1 MCWST
6 SKYKDYH
13 IAEVFYLLNV
23 QVEKMLRVVPSLDFV
38 NRGCLNIPKRQSF
51 ITKPLFYAIE
61 TNELCFLFFWKL
73 QPPTQLLEYNPSGLF

>member
-13 IAEVFYLLNV
+13 IAEVFYVLNV

-38 NRGCLNIPKRQSF
+38 NRGCLNIPERQSF
-51 ITKPLFYAIE
+51 ITKPLFYAIV
-61 TNELCFLFFWKL
+61 TN
-73 QPPTQLLEYNPSGLF
+73 

>member
-23 QVEKMLRVVPSLDFV
+23 QVEKMLQVVPSLNFV
-38 NRGCLNIPKRQSF
+38 NRG
-51 ITKPLFYAIE
+51 FYTMYTCYAW
-61 TNELCFLFFWKL
+61 TSLKDKASLPNHYFM
-73 QPPTQLLEYNPSGLF
+73 Q